1 MFDELS
7 SERIVEI
14 YNMNNEISFDN
25 LIYYYKDPN
34 LAPMNFIDFKGAM
47 HVYSN
52 IKMVKHQYK
61 K

>member
-1 MFDELS
+1 
-7 SERIVEI
+7 
-14 YNMNNEISFDN
+14 MNNEISFDN

-52 IKMVKHQYK
+52 IKMVKHHYK
-61 K
+61 KQ